1 VADYYEMLGIQKSA
15 NADQIRMAYKRLAM
29 KYHPDH
35 NPGSADAEE
44 IFKRV
49 NEAYHT
55 LSDPVKKSRY
65 DAQRSD
71 SFTIYSENH
80 DYQWE
85 QRRRRYYQ
93 WQYAQQAEQAP
104 YKLDR
109 EYFRIQGLAFLVFI
123 VIAGF
128 CFAVV
133 HTATYFIQQKQQER
147 WRANSQSLEKV
158 NGLFISGRF
167 DDAFTLIHT
176 LKESDPLEYRFN
188 FVHDSLVSKL
198 RDLADERFDQQ
209 DFAGAVTHYRIL
221 KNYEEPV
228 QHETIRKISL
238 CQYYLGNY
246 KEAIQAMKHLHNQK
260 PKDLQ
265 LIFTIGIINLEKLN
279 NPEEALQYFSL
290 GKKLFKQNL
299 SEVYGE
305 AFMLAMDPADA
316 PDIYYDIFIGRA
328 HANLMLGQYEEA
340 IRDCTWAVYLRPLKG
355 EPYHLRALANIE
367 SKQFDSI
374 CKDLSQAKK
383 LDVPDVADLL
393 KKYCQN

>member
-1 VADYYEMLGIQKSA
+1 MADYYETLGIQKTATS
-15 NADQIRMAYKRLAM
+15 DEIRAAYKRLAM
-29 KYHPDH
+29 QYHPDH
-35 NPGSADAEE
+35 NPGSAEAEE

-55 LSDPVKKSRY
+55 LSDPLKKSRY
-65 DAQRSD
+65 DARRSD
-71 SFTIYSENH
+71 SFTIYTENH
-80 DYQWE
+80 DYLWE

-93 WQYAQQAEQAP
+93 WQYAQQTP

-133 HTATYFIQQKQQER
+133 HTATYFVQQKQVER
-147 WRANSQSLEKV
+147 WRANSQSLKQV
-158 NGLFISGRF
+158 NALFVSGRF

-176 LKESDPLEYRFN
+176 LKENDPLEYRFN
-188 FVHDSLVSKL
+188 FAHDSLVNKL
-198 RDLADERFDQQ
+198 RDLAEERFNQQ
-209 DFAGAVTHYRIL
+209 DFAAAVTHYRVL

-228 QHETIRKISL
+228 QHETLRKISL

-246 KEAIQAMKHLHNQK
+246 KEALQAMKHLHNQK
-260 PKDLQ
+260 PNDLQ
-265 LIFTIGIINLEKLN
+265 LIFSIGIINLEKLD
-279 NPEEALQYFSL
+279 NPEEALQYFTL

-316 PDIYYDIFIGRA
+316 PDIYFAIFVGRA
-328 HANLMLGQYEEA
+328 QANIMLGNYEEA
-340 IRDCTWAVYLRPLKG
+340 VRDCTWAVYLRPLKG
-355 EPYHLRALANIE
+355 EPYKLRAIAKIE
-367 SKQFDSI
+367 SQQSDGL

-383 LDVPDVADLL
+383 LSVPDVDAMIA
-393 KKYCQN
+393 KYCR

>member
-1 VADYYEMLGIQKSA
+1 MADYYEILGIQKSA
-15 NADQIRMAYKRLAM
+15 TSTQIRVAYKQLAM

-35 NPGSADAEE
+35 NPGNREAEE

-55 LSDPVKKSRY
+55 LSDPLKKSRY

-71 SFTIYSENH
+71 SFTIYSDNY

-93 WQYAQQAEQAP
+93 YQYAQQAQQAP

-133 HTATYFIQQKQQER
+133 HTATYFVQQKQLER

-158 NGLFISGRF
+158 NALFISGRF

-176 LKESDPLEYRFN
+176 LKERDPLEYRFN
-188 FVHDSLVSKL
+188 FAHDSLVNKL
-198 RDLADERFDQQ
+198 RDLADEKFNQQ
-209 DFAGAVTHYRIL
+209 DFAAAVTHYRVL
-221 KNYEEPV
+221 KNYEEPA
-228 QHETIRKISL
+228 QYETIQKISL

-246 KEAIQAMKHLHNQK
+246 KEAVQAMKHLHNQQ
-260 PKDLQ
+260 PNDLQ
-265 LIFTIGIINLEKLN
+265 LIFSIGLINLEKLN
-279 NPEEALQYFSL
+279 NPQEALQYFTL

-316 PDIYYDIFIGRA
+316 PDIYFAIFLGRA
-328 HANLMLGQYEEA
+328 QSNIMLGQYEEA

-355 EPYHLRALANIE
+355 EPYKLRALANIE
-367 SKQFDSI
+367 SGQFDNV
-374 CKDLSQAKK
+374 CKDLNQAKK
-383 LDVPDVADLL
+383 LNVAGAAGMIE
-393 KKYCQN
+393 KYCH